1 MDIRQKTLS
10 LIEQLSDDQL
20 AGLLPLLIEARDG
33 QREDLSSETSQAY
46 QEWLSSENDLYDE
59 AFSDELAAQGLCF

>member
-20 AGLLPLLIEARDG
+20 AGLLPLLIAARDG
-33 QREDLSSETSQAY
+33 QHEDFSSETSQAY

-59 AFSDELAAQGLCF
+59 AFSDELAAR